1 MKIEELCKKVV
12 NARIEAGYLES
23 NAWTCYSEFYSPLIS
38 FCRNRGEEEFCPEII
53 ARYGEYSYERMERG
67 EIKEHRYRAI
77 MTGLRQLVEFNE
89 TGKLYWEAQARESKF
104 PVNEYYGDL
113 LEQFTK
119 SEPFHKNTRGDV
131 IWATK
136 RYFSWLMSEGFA
148 NMDSVG
154 AMQIQKYLC
163 ECHDHLKE
171 TSIHNILLYL
181 RKLYRFLKDSGY
193 SDHDYKELPSM
204 KICRESKVLPA
215 AAPEDV
221 NAILNVLDMDTVTG
235 RRDYAI
241 ILLGWVMGLRAVD
254 IIRLKLTDIDWKKGE
269 IRVLQR
275 KTSVPA
281 ILPLTKDVGEALQ
294 EYILNWRP
302 KCDYQEIFLRALP
315 PFRPFKDAVCIGD
328 QYDVYCYRAGIKRMP
343 FDGKGFHSL
352 RRAVGKNMITSG
364 VSVNTVSQV
373 LGHTAMNSAKKYI
386 SLDAKNL
393 KECSLDFSGIE
404 VSR

>member
-136 RYFSWLMSEGFA
+136 RYF
-148 NMDSVG
+148 
-154 AMQIQKYLC
+154 
-163 ECHDHLKE
+163 
-171 TSIHNILLYL
+171 
-181 RKLYRFLKDSGY
+181 
-193 SDHDYKELPSM
+193 
-204 KICRESKVLPA
+204 
-215 AAPEDV
+215 
-221 NAILNVLDMDTVTG
+221 
-235 RRDYAI
+235 
-241 ILLGWVMGLRAVD
+241 
-254 IIRLKLTDIDWKKGE
+254 
-269 IRVLQR
+269 
-275 KTSVPA
+275 
-281 ILPLTKDVGEALQ
+281 
-294 EYILNWRP
+294 
-302 KCDYQEIFLRALP
+302 
-315 PFRPFKDAVCIGD
+315 
-328 QYDVYCYRAGIKRMP
+328 
-343 FDGKGFHSL
+343 
-352 RRAVGKNMITSG
+352 
-364 VSVNTVSQV
+364 
-373 LGHTAMNSAKKYI
+373 
-386 SLDAKNL
+386 
-393 KECSLDFSGIE
+393 
-404 VSR
+404 